1 MFILIVSLAGLP
13 PRISDPINLF
23 SSVFSCCLPLSTS
36 LLSILHT
43 LLTAVLSVQV
53 SAPDVFDWFD
63 YQLSLISACLVEF
76 IMSTCLKHFQIFI

>member
-53 SAPDVFDWFD
+53 SAPDV
-63 YQLSLISACLVEF
+63 LIGLITSYL
-76 IMSTCLKHFQIFI
+76 LFQPAW